1 MTAGSTVEDN
11 KKLMAFVL
19 DAAFSAADP
28 DRNPARRL
36 LCLFDLKGLRLA
48 NCDVK

>member
-1 MTAGSTVEDN
+1 
-11 KKLMAFVL
+11 MAFVL
-19 DAAFSAADP
+19 DAAFAAADP
-28 DRNPARRL
+28 FRNPARRL